1 MSNDGKFI
9 LDGKRVKFSDY
20 GGSSK
25 ETSMSDYD
33 KEVLTASALLERLNT
48 IEANTS
54 NIEEDVEGL
63 DRACNARL
71 DYIESTIED
80 IEYVVAK
87 ETLAL
92 SKIEKRIAIMQEK
105 IDGVDQ
111 EEDTFEELSNEEYLL
126 ADEICLE
133 IKEYMSQ
140 FVDTDEKVVDNL
152 CEIVKHRIVG
162 DSDGIY

>member
-1 MSNDGKFI
+1 MTNDGKFV

-25 ETSMSDYD
+25 VSIDD
-33 KEVLTASALLERLNT
+33 RLDT
-48 IEANTS
+48 IESEIEVIRCKVTNNRLTLDE
-54 NIEEDVEGL
+54 IEE
-63 DRACNARL
+63 
-71 DYIESTIED
+71 
-80 IEYVVAK
+80 
-87 ETLAL
+87 
-92 SKIEKRIAIMQEK
+92 RIAIMQEK

-111 EEDTFEELSNEEYLL
+111 EEDSFEELSNEEYLL

-162 DSDGIY
+162 GSDGID